1 MLYSFVI
8 MLDAETDFPFHGVT
22 FYNNISDIPFDASI
36 ILLKFKQQFI
46 RSSFNKFR
54 FQIDNSFKGCLC
66 RNLKKLLLICINQVP
81 RTLIRLQT

>member
-1 MLYSFVI
+1 MLYSFVV

-54 FQIDNSFKGCLC
+54 LQIDNSFKSSLC
-66 RNLKKLLLICINQVP
+66 RNLKKLLLFCIYQIP
-81 RTLIRLQT
+81 CTLICFQT